1 MFQLY
6 QTITFDYINI
16 TKLHILISFSPSF
29 IFPTHCVEF
38 EYYFY
43 RLVGR
48 IINIFLNIKYK
59 MSSDECDSKKSNNE
73 SDSNLFTEDTSE
85 KIDKKNKNI
94 KNII

>member
-1 MFQLY
+1 
-6 QTITFDYINI
+6 
-16 TKLHILISFSPSF
+16 
-29 IFPTHCVEF
+29 
-38 EYYFY
+38 
-43 RLVGR
+43 
-48 IINIFLNIKYK
+48 